1 MQINCFRHT
10 IESVVGKKE
19 LLDITKGSILKM
31 WIYFNI
37 LKWTFKYLEIY
48 SLVIENNI
56 NVVGESQLKIFEI

>member
-1 MQINCFRHT
+1 MQINCFRYT